1 MLEVAGKWVYSK
13 MVLYSTARRMRTSQH
28 VHQKI
33 LHGSM
38 WLWVACCAAVLAMAV
53 SRAVGAPVS
62 KARLAEFTAISADA
76 RLQWMRCT
84 VGQRWSGESCIGV
97 ARALS
102 LAEARAA
109 ATVATRELGGS
120 WRLPRLEELQQLVCR
135 DCGKPTIDLRIYPN
149 TIAAPYWCDEGEDLS
164 AVRHWS
170 VNFANGLRYGR
181 NAPEMRRYVRLV
193 RDLE

>member
-1 MLEVAGKWVYSK
+1 
-13 MVLYSTARRMRTSQH
+13 MRTSQY
-28 VHQKI
+28 VHIK
-33 LHGSM
+33 LWYSSM
-38 WLWVACCAAVLAMAV
+38 WLWVACCAVLMGMAGP
-53 SRAVGAPVS
+53 RALGAQVS

-97 ARALS
+97 ARALT

-109 ATVATRELGGS
+109 ASIATRELGGD

-135 DCGKPTIDLRIYPN
+135 DCGKPTIDARIYPN
-149 TIAAPYWCDEGEDLS
+149 SIAAPYWCDEGEDLS
-164 AVRHWS
+164 ATRHWS

-193 RDLE
+193 RDL

>member
-28 VHQKI
+28 VHRKI

-38 WLWVACCAAVLAMAV
+38 WLWIACCAAVLAVAA

-84 VGQRWSGESCIGV
+84 VGQR
-97 ARALS
+97 
-102 LAEARAA
+102 
-109 ATVATRELGGS
+109 
-120 WRLPRLEELQQLVCR
+120 RLEELQQLVCR

>member
-28 VHQKI
+28 VHRKI

-38 WLWVACCAAVLAMAV
+38 WLWVACCAAVLAVAA

-84 VGQRWSGESCIGV
+84 VGQRWSGERGSDRRDSGTRGFLAPAEAGGTSAIGV
-97 ARALS
+97 S
-102 LAEARAA
+102 
-109 ATVATRELGGS
+109 
-120 WRLPRLEELQQLVCR
+120 RLR
-135 DCGKPTIDLRIYPN
+135 
-149 TIAAPYWCDEGEDLS
+149 
-164 AVRHWS
+164 
-170 VNFANGLRYGR
+170 
-181 NAPEMRRYVRLV
+181 
-193 RDLE
+193 